1 MSNPNPSV
9 NWYFQK
15 SKSWTDE
22 KKALRQI
29 VLASDLT
36 EQLKWGHPCY
46 ALNGA
51 NVVLIHAFKDY
62 CALLFHKGAL
72 MDDPDKILIQQ
83 TENVQSARQIR
94 FTSATQIKMMT
105 KSLTDYLKNAIDVEK
120 AGRKVALKEP
130 RDYPFPPEL
139 LNKLDADPD
148 LAAAFH
154 ALTPGRQKGYSLYL
168 NAAKQAKT
176 REMRVD
182 KSIPKILAGKGPDD
196 P

>member
-15 SKSWTDE
+15 SKSWTAE

-29 VLASDLT
+29 ALAADLT

-46 ALNGA
+46 TLNGA
-51 NVVLIHAFKDY
+51 NVVMIHAFKDY
-62 CALLFHKGAL
+62 CAYLFHKGAL
-72 MDDPDKILIQQ
+72 LDDPDHILVQQ

-94 FTSATQIKMMT
+94 FTSLTQIESMA
-105 KSLTDYLKNAIDVEK
+105 KSLTAHIQNAIEVEK
-120 AGRKVALKEP
+120 AGRKVALKDP
-130 RDYPFPPEL
+130 KDYPIPAEL
-139 LNKLDADPD
+139 LDKLDADPD

-168 NAAKQAKT
+168 NAARQAKT
-176 REMRVD
+176 REVRAL

>member
-1 MSNPNPSV
+1 MSTPNPSV

-15 SKSWTDE
+15 SKTWTDE

-29 VLASDLT
+29 ILATDLT
-36 EQLKWGHPCY
+36 EALKWGHPCY
-46 ALNGA
+46 TLNGA

-72 MDDPDKILIQQ
+72 MDDPAHLLIQQ

-94 FTSATQIKMMT
+94 FTSLIQIESQAKT
-105 KSLTDYLKNAIDVEK
+105 LTAYLQNAIEVEK
-120 AGRKVALKEP
+120 AGRKVAFKEA
-130 RDYPFPPEL
+130 RDYPIPAEL
-139 LNKLDADPD
+139 LDRLDADPD

-168 NAAKQAKT
+168 NAAKQTKT
-176 REMRVD
+176 REVRAL

-196 P
+196 E

>member
-1 MSNPNPSV
+1 MSTPNPAV

-29 VLASDLT
+29 ALAADLT
-36 EQLKWGHPCY
+36 EVLKWGHPCY
-46 ALNGA
+46 TLNGA
-51 NVVLIHAFKDY
+51 NIVLIHAFKDY

-72 MDDPDKILIQQ
+72 MEDPANLLIQQ

-94 FTSATQIKMMT
+94 FTSLIQIESQAKT
-105 KSLTDYLKNAIDVEK
+105 LAAYLQNAIEVEK
-120 AGRKVALKEP
+120 AGRKVAFKEA
-130 RDYPFPPEL
+130 RDYPIPAEL
-139 LNKLDADPD
+139 LDRLDADPD

-168 NAAKQAKT
+168 NAAKQTKT
-176 REMRVD
+176 REVRAL

-196 P
+196 E

>member
-1 MSNPNPSV
+1 MSHSNPSV

-15 SKSWTDE
+15 SKTWTDE

-29 VLASDLT
+29 VLAADLT

-72 MDDPDKILIQQ
+72 MDDPAQILIQQ
-83 TENVQSARQIR
+83 TENAQSARQIR
-94 FTSATQIKMMT
+94 FTSADQIKTMT
-105 KSLTDYLKNAIDVEK
+105 KTLTAYLQNAIEVEK

-130 RDYPFPPEL
+130 KDYPLPLEL
-139 LNKLDADPD
+139 LNRLDADPD

-154 ALTPGRQKGYSLYL
+154 TLTPGRQKGYSLYL

-176 REMRVD
+176 RELRIE
-182 KSIPKILAGKGPDD
+182 KSIPKG
-196 P
+196 

>member
-1 MSNPNPSV
+1 MSTPNPSV

-15 SKSWTDE
+15 SKSWTAE

-29 VLASDLT
+29 ILATDLN

-46 ALNGA
+46 TLNGA
-51 NVVLIHAFKDY
+51 NIVLIHAFKDY
-62 CALLFHKGAL
+62 CALLFHKGVL
-72 MDDPDKILIQQ
+72 MDDPAQILVQQ

-94 FTSATQIKMMT
+94 FTSAAQINDMADT
-105 KSLTDYLKNAIDVEK
+105 LTDYIMAAIEVEK
-120 AGRKVALKEP
+120 AGRKVVMKEAK
-130 RDYPFPPEL
+130 DYPLPIEL

-148 LAAAFH
+148 LAAAFR

-176 REMRVD
+176 REARVE
-182 KSIPKILAGKGPDD
+182 KSIPRILLGKGVDD
-196 P
+196 E